1 MTLGTTAAGNFT
13 IYEGTASELAAILK
27 GTSKT
32 NVVGF
37 AYKGTASNYCLI
49 LAH

>member
-1 MTLGTTAAGNFT
+1 MSLTTTASGNFT
-13 IYEGTASELAAILK
+13 IYEGTAAELAAVLK

-37 AYKGTASNYCLI
+37 AYKGAANNYCLI